1 MADFKMK
8 QDNKR
13 VGSRS
18 PSPRAARDR
27 VERISLKK
35 ERPAPYH
42 RNGRDHP
49 PGGRARNPP
58 FPRVFVNNIP
68 YEEKWQAIK
77 DLFRSKVGEV
87 TYVELFMQDKGK
99 SRGYGVIEFKDKET
113 CHKAVELMNRY
124 EINNRKIVV
133 REDFHGDLVR
143 KNLERDGHP
152 RPHDMRG
159 PPPMHNMPPPM
170 GGHQGPMP
178 PMPPPM
184 NDMNRGPMGMNK
196 PMPDMGRPG
205 PMGKTVFVANLDY
218 KVTYSKVKEV
228 FQLAGKVVKVELML
242 DKDNK
247 SRGMATVTYEEPM
260 EAAQAISMLNNQR
273 LYDRI
278 MIVKMDKDNSKEK
291 KLELPSGLAGIGPGI
306 SRNPPR
312 PDMGVGGMGDGMMNK
327 FPPSMMSN
335 PAPVPSMGGG
345 LPGLAGLGLPGS
357 LAAVT
362 DLMKAGGLGLGGLA
376 SLAGINDITKHL
388 GLRDPMDQRMLQDQ
402 RSRLLAATRGF
413 SERDRI
419 EMDIASVD
427 NRIRDLDRS
436 LAERSSSLNSTNLPQ
451 SKQTAMPPPMRNG
464 NRVPGTTVFVRNL
477 PYSLTWQKLRDKF
490 TRCGHVLFA
499 EIKMDNG
506 KSRGFGNVR
515 FETVEQAQAAV
526 RYFNGA
532 EIEGRNIDV
541 HVDSR
546 G

>member
-1 MADFKMK
+1 MK

-18 PSPRAARDR
+18 PSPRAGRDR

-335 PAPVPSMGGG
+335 PAPGMQLPSLAGG

-402 RSRLLAATRGF
+402 RNRLLAATRGF

-419 EMDIASVD
+419 EI
-427 NRIRDLDRS
+427 
-436 LAERSSSLNSTNLPQ
+436 
-451 SKQTAMPPPMRNG
+451 
-464 NRVPGTTVFVRNL
+464 VPGTTVFVRNL

-541 HVDSR
+541 HVDNR

>member
-1 MADFKMK
+1 MK

-18 PSPRAARDR
+18 PSPRAGRDR

-184 NDMNRGPMGMNK
+184 
-196 PMPDMGRPG
+196 GRPG

-312 PDMGVGGMGDGMMNK
+312 PDMAICVYADTKTYININYKGVGGMGD
-327 FPPSMMSN
+327 
-335 PAPVPSMGGG
+335 VPSLAGG

-362 DLMKAGGLGLGGLA
+362 DLMKVSYFFSFYFLSFVTLIDRIITVLVVGNSTAGGLGLGGLA

-402 RSRLLAATRGF
+402 RNRLLAATRGF

-419 EMDIASVD
+419 EI
-427 NRIRDLDRS
+427 
-436 LAERSSSLNSTNLPQ
+436 
-451 SKQTAMPPPMRNG
+451 
-464 NRVPGTTVFVRNL
+464 VPGTTVFVRNL

-541 HVDSR
+541 HVDNR